1 MPCTSREPR
10 GKQAAGRAVGRAL
23 GRFFRPNGLAW
34 TLRQGSAHCGLQAD
48 PAAISFR
55 Q

>member
-1 MPCTSREPR
+1 MPLHEQKAT
-10 GKQAAGRAVGRAL
+10 GKAVSRAL
-23 GRFFRPNGLAW
+23 GRFFKPNGPAW

-48 PAAISFR
+48 PAAISFK